1 MAKKLLPALAALFLL
16 ALSLGTALAH
26 ESREDEVE
34 GFNFV
39 VGFLVEPAYEGSL
52 NGVSLRVTKPAEED
66 AHDHSAHDHGEDA
79 HEEASEDDHADHDH
93 SAHGHDAIESAVP
106 ISIRMIANVEDNG
119 GVNISLTADGF
130 RWTPENVD
138 GPNVDGEGHGHVY
151 VDGVKV
157 GRMYGPHY
165 HLTGLEPGEREL
177 RVTLN
182 ANAHNEMTYNGE
194 HLEAIETITV
204 PESSHGME
212 IGHTAPVDADS
223 AMSIDVNVPAE
234 ADGAFNLQ
242 VVPRGFTFAPQ
253 NIGGTHKSGEGYA
266 VVSVNGED
274 YTRMYTDWIQMDDL
288 GEGTHTV
295 EVRLVSNDHFP
306 YAWDG
311 DTVKAST
318 TVHVHAA
325 EVAHAAMESEVAA
338 PEDDHHAEPVPVE
351 GIEQTLLVE
360 VTHIPT
366 GASRVMTLHAE
377 FDKPGYYKA
386 NFIPTASGQ
395 YAFHFKGKIE
405 GVPIDERFESGPGRF
420 DDVQPATDL
429 QFPVSAAST
438 RELESAVRGALDSA
452 QQAQDAALRI
462 EAAAMD
468 AQNGIVRATTMAMV
482 GIAVGAVGIVV
493 GAVGAFAALRRRN

>member
-1 MAKKLLPALAALFLL
+1 MAKKLLPALAALLFL

-34 GFNFV
+34 GFFFV
-39 VGFLVEPAYEGSL
+39 VGFLVEPAYEGLL
-52 NGVSLRVTKPAEED
+52 NGVSLQVTKPAEED
-66 AHDHSAHDHGEDA
+66 EHDHSSHDHSAHDHGA
-79 HEEASEDDHADHDH
+79 HDHDPIV
-93 SAHGHDAIESAVP
+93 SSVP
-106 ISIRMIANVEDNG
+106 ISIQMTANVEDDG
-119 GVNISLTADGF
+119 GVNISVTTDGF
-130 RWTPENVD
+130 LWTPDNVD
-138 GPNVDGEGHGHVY
+138 GANVDGEGHGHVY

-157 GRMYGPHY
+157 GRMYGPQY

-182 ANAHNEMTYNGE
+182 ANAHNELTYNGE
-194 HLEAIETITV
+194 RLEVIETITV
-204 PESSHGME
+204 PESAHSHGME
-212 IGHTAPVDADS
+212 IGRAAPVDADS
-223 AMSIDVNVPAE
+223 AMSVDVNAPAE

-242 VVPRGFTFAPQ
+242 IVPRGFTFAPQ
-253 NIGGTHKSGEGYA
+253 NIGGAHNPGEGYA
-266 VVSVNGED
+266 AVSVNGEE
-274 YTRMYTDWIQMDDL
+274 YTRMYTDWIQVGDL
-288 GEGTHTV
+288 GEGTHAV
-295 EVRLVSNDHFP
+295 EVLLVSNDHSP

-325 EVAHAAMESEVAA
+325 EVAPAAMESAVAA
-338 PEDDHHAEPVPVE
+338 SEDDHHAEPVPVE

-395 YAFHFKGKIE
+395 YAFHFKGTIE

-468 AQNGIVRATTMAMV
+468 AQNGVARATTMAMV
-482 GIAVGAVGIVV
+482 GIAVGAVGVVV
-493 GAVGAFAALRRRN
+493 GAVGAFAALRRRS

>member
-1 MAKKLLPALAALFLL
+1 MAKKLLPALTVLLFL

-39 VGFLVEPAYEGSL
+39 VGFLVEPAYEGLL
-52 NGVSLRVTKPAEED
+52 NGVSLRVTKAAEED
-66 AHDHSAHDHGEDA
+66 EHDHSSHDHSAHDHGA
-79 HEEASEDDHADHDH
+79 HDH
-93 SAHGHDAIESAVP
+93 SEIESAVP
-106 ISIRMIANVEDNG
+106 ISLQMTTNVEDNG
-119 GVNISLTADGF
+119 GVNISLTTDGF
-130 RWTPENVD
+130 RWAPENVD
-138 GPNVDGEGHGHVY
+138 GANVNGEGHGHIY

-182 ANAHNEMTYNGE
+182 ANAHNELTYNGE

-204 PESSHGME
+204 PEPSHSHGME
-212 IGHTAPVDADS
+212 IGHAAPVDADS
-223 AMSIDVNVPAE
+223 AMSVDVNAPAE
-234 ADGAFNLQ
+234 ADGTFNLQ
-242 VVPRGFTFAPQ
+242 IVPRGFTFAPQ
-253 NIGGTHKSGEGYA
+253 NIGGAHKSGEGYA

-274 YTRMYTDWIQMDDL
+274 YTRMYTDWIQLGDL
-288 GEGTHTV
+288 SEGTHAV

-325 EVAHAAMESEVAA
+325 EVAPAAMG
-338 PEDDHHAEPVPVE
+338 DDHHAEPVPVE

-386 NFIPTASGQ
+386 NFIPTAAGQ

-405 GVPIDERFESGPGRF
+405 GVLIDERFESGPGRF

-429 QFPVSAAST
+429 QFPISAAST

-468 AQNGIVRATTMAMV
+468 AQNSVARATTMAMV
-482 GIAVGAVGIVV
+482 GIAVGAVGIII
-493 GAVGAFAALRRRN
+493 GAVGVFAALRRRS